1 MRTSLLLAAWL
12 LLSLGA
18 CGGGGGGGGGGGTPP
33 PDPEPEPEI
42 LFEDTFDGEYPGG
55 NWIVPGP
62 GGEIVIVDAEPAL
75 ALEGIEIDASA
86 PPFTRDG
93 KLLQFFVFFAW
104 PEGCP
109 AGEPGTN
116 RAIQIVDTDTD
127 VVVASL
133 QVVVNADCTNL
144 EESYVIH
151 PDGAASPN
159 TVTFVDNWV
168 PDDFGYDF
176 HDYGFVIEEDG
187 TAFWSVDG
195 EVLVETTVPFM
206 PANLK
211 LRLGGQGEPSL
222 DPVLFDDIVVQR
234 Q

>member
-18 CGGGGGGGGGGGTPP
+18 CGGGGGDDGGGGGDPT
-33 PDPEPEPEI
+33 PEPEPEI
-42 LFEDTFDGEYPGG
+42 LFEDTFDGTYPGG

-62 GGEIVIVDAEPAL
+62 GGAIVDVDGEPAL
-75 ALEGIEIDASA
+75 ELDGIEIDASA
-86 PPFTRDG
+86 PPFQRDG

-109 AGEPGTN
+109 AGAPGSL

-127 VVVASL
+127 VVVASM
-133 QVVVNADCTNL
+133 QVVVNQACTNL
-144 EESYVIH
+144 EETYVIH

-159 TVTFVDNWV
+159 SIEDTTDWV

-195 EVLVETTVPFM
+195 EVVAETTVPFT

-234 Q
+234 E

>member
-1 MRTSLLLAAWL
+1 VRTPLLLVACLLLA
-12 LLSLGA
+12 LGA
-18 CGGGGGGGGGGGTPP
+18 CGGGGGGNDTPP
-33 PDPEPEPEI
+33 PQPEPEPEPEI

-55 NWIVPGP
+55 NWLIPGP
-62 GGEIVIVDAEPAL
+62 GGAIVDVDGEPAL
-75 ALEGIEIDASA
+75 ELADIEIDASA

-93 KLLQFFVFFAW
+93 KLLQFFLFFAW

-109 AGEPGTN
+109 AGPPGSN
-116 RAIQIVDTDTD
+116 LAIQIVDADTD
-127 VVVASL
+127 VVVASM
-133 QVVVNADCTNL
+133 QVVVDAACMNL
-144 EESYVIH
+144 EETYVIH

-159 TVTFVDNWV
+159 SINDTTDWL

-195 EVLVETTVPFM
+195 EVVIETTVPFT
-206 PANLK
+206 PANLE

-234 Q
+234 L